1 MFIFLFIY
9 FFIIN
14 LSSFYLMYAD
24 KQKSRNKAWR
34 VPESNL
40 FFLCFSGGFI
50 GTFLAMKYIRHKT
63 KHWQFHAAVIISGLF
78 WVIALPACY
87 YFLIFNH

>member
-9 FFIIN
+9 FLIIN

-63 KHWQFHAAVIISGLF
+63 KHWQFHAAVIISGLL
-78 WVIALPACY
+78 WLIALPAGY

>member
-1 MFIFLFIY
+1 MAIFLSIY
-9 FFIIN
+9 FLVIN
-14 LSSFYLMYAD
+14 LISFYLMYAD
-24 KQKSRNKAWR
+24 KQKSVNKTWR

-40 FFLCFSGGFI
+40 FFLCFVGGFI

-78 WVIALPACY
+78 WIIGVPSIY